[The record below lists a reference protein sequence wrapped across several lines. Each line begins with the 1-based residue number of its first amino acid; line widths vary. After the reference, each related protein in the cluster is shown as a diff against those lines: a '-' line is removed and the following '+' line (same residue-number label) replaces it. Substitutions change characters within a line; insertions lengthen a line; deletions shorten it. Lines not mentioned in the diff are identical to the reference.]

1 MEDLLNHMWQ
11 EQHWTEERKFK
22 IESPFKDKTKTELVR
37 EYVQQGGSIEE
48 LLTSY
53 SCYEGG
59 EKHSGQCKACFR
71 KWVSLVN
78 NKIDTP
84 SDYWENNPW
93 ESEFLDDIKNSVYN
107 GKWRGKED
115 KDILKAMITQGNWK
129 V

>member
-1 MEDLLNHMWQ
+1 MYKRQ
-11 EQHWTEERKFK
+11 
-22 IESPFKDKTKTELVR
+22 ELVR
-37 EYVQQGGSIEE
+37 EYVGKGGSIDE

-59 EKHSGQCKACFR
+59 EKHCGQCKACFR

-93 ESEFLDDIKNSVYN
+93 ESEFLDDIKNPVYN

-115 KDILKAMITQGNWK
+115 KDILKAMILKGNWK